1 MAQGRSHIG
10 LNVFFRAFG
19 HHPGAWRHPDSPSS
33 GQPDLNYWVKL
44 ARLAEAAKFD
54 AVFVADFVGQAG
66 GQLDELAFQPLGYQ
80 FEPLTL
86 MTAVAGAT
94 SKIGLIATLSANFN
108 EPYNVA
114 RRFASLDHIS
124 GGRAGWNV
132 VASLSDSSAKVFG
145 IDNPLD
151 HASRYEHAGE
161 FLQVTKAFWDSWDD
175 NAFGHINK
183 QTGNYLDIASA
194 HPVKHHGKYFNVDGL
209 LDIARPVQGYP
220 VIVQAG
226 NSDTGKDFAAQ
237 IAEMVYCSAQSLDVA
252 QAYYADVK
260 RRMAAHGRDP
270 ADLLITPGLSPVIGE
285 SEQEA
290 QDKLGALQSLY
301 DFRNGVKLM
310 GFDLSGYDL
319 DGPLPDLPET
329 ENGKGRRQQLI
340 DLARRENLSIRQLVL
355 RFSVVRG
362 HNLVVGTA
370 KHVADVIE
378 EWFTGEAADGFNI
391 IPPLLPTGFED
402 FIAGVVPEL
411 QRRGLF
417 RTEYTGN
424 TLREHLGLKR
434 PANPHTASQ
443 ETRALADAI

>member
-1 MAQGRSHIG
+1 MVQARRQLS

-33 GQPDLNYWVKL
+33 GQPDLAYWVKL
-44 ARLAEAAKFD
+44 AQLAEQAKFD
-54 AVFVADFVGQAG
+54 AVFVADFVGQAA
-66 GQLDELAFQPLGYQ
+66 GQFDQLAYQPLGYQ

-94 SKIGLIATLSANFN
+94 DKIGLVATLSTNFN

-132 VASLSDSSAKVFG
+132 VSSLSDSSARVFG
-145 IDNPLD
+145 IDNPPD
-151 HASRYEHAGE
+151 HASRYENAAE
-161 FLQVTKAFWDSWDD
+161 FVEVTKAFWDSWDD
-175 NAFGHINK
+175 GAFGHPDK
-183 QTGNYLDIASA
+183 ASGNYLDIASA
-194 HPVKHHGKYFNVDGL
+194 HPVRHHGKHYAVEGL
-209 LDIARPVQGYP
+209 LDIARPPQGYP

-226 NSDTGKDFAAQ
+226 NSDTGKDFAAR

-260 RRMAAHGRDP
+260 SRMAHYGRHP
-270 ADLLITPGLSPVIGE
+270 SQLLITPGLSPVIGS

-290 QDKLGALQSLY
+290 QDKFGALQDLY

-310 GFDLSGYDL
+310 GFDLSGYPL
-319 DGPLPDLPET
+319 DGPLPDLPEV

-340 DLARRENLSIRQLVL
+340 DLARRENLSIRELVL

-362 HNLVVGTA
+362 HHLVVGTA
-370 KHVADVIE
+370 KTVADKIE
-378 EWFTGEAADGFNI
+378 EWFVGEAADGFNV

-402 FIAGVVPEL
+402 FAREVVPEL

-417 RTEYTGN
+417 RTEYTGR
-424 TLREHLGLKR
+424 TLREHLGLDR
-434 PANPHTASQ
+434 PANPNS
-443 ETRALADAI
+443 ADAEQRSVA

>member
-1 MAQGRSHIG
+1 MVQTRRNVA

-19 HHPGAWRHPDSPSS
+19 HHPGAWRHPDSPRS
-33 GQPDLNYWVKL
+33 GQPDLAYWVKL
-44 ARLAEAAKFD
+44 ARLAEQAKFD
-54 AVFVADFVGQAG
+54 AVFVADFVGQAA
-66 GQLDELAFQPLGYQ
+66 GQFDQLAYQPLGYQ

-86 MTAVAGAT
+86 MTAIAGAT
-94 SKIGLIATLSANFN
+94 ERIGLVATLSTNFN

-124 GGRAGWNV
+124 GGRAAWNV
-132 VASLSDSSAKVFG
+132 VSSLSDSSARVFG
-145 IDNPLD
+145 IENPAD
-151 HASRYEHAGE
+151 HAGRYERAGE
-161 FLQVTKAFWDSWDD
+161 FLDVVKQFWDSWDD
-175 NAFGHINK
+175 QAFAEPDKDSGEF
-183 QTGNYLDIASA
+183 LDIRTA
-194 HPVKHHGKYFNVDGL
+194 HPVRHRGKHFQVEGL

-260 RRMAAHGRDP
+260 RRLPAYGRDP
-270 ADLLITPGLSPVIGE
+270 SQILITPGLSPVIGE

-290 QDKLGALQSLY
+290 QDKFGALQELY

-310 GFDLSGYDL
+310 GFDLSDYPL
-319 DGPLPDLPET
+319 DGPLPDLPEV

-340 DLARRENLSIRQLVL
+340 DLARKENLSIRELVL

-362 HNLVVGTA
+362 HHLVVGTA
-370 KHVADVIE
+370 SQVADKIE
-378 EWFTGEAADGFNI
+378 EWFVGEAADGFNV

-402 FIAGVVPEL
+402 FVHGVVPEL

-417 RTEYTGN
+417 RTEYEGH
-424 TLREHLGLKR
+424 TLREHLGLDR
-434 PANPHTASQ
+434 PANRNFSAAEQRSV
-443 ETRALADAI
+443 A

>member
-1 MAQGRSHIG
+1 MAQARSHVG

-44 ARLAEAAKFD
+44 AKLAEAAKFD

-94 SKIGLIATLSANFN
+94 DKIGLIATLSANFN

-132 VASLSDSSAKVFG
+132 VASLSPSSAKVFG

-161 FLQVTKAFWDSWDD
+161 FLEVTKAFWDSWDD

-194 HPVKHHGKYFNVDGL
+194 HPVKHHGKYFNVEGL

-226 NSDTGKDFAAQ
+226 NIGA
-237 IAEMVYCSAQSLDVA
+237 VA
-252 QAYYADVK
+252 
-260 RRMAAHGRDP
+260 RRR
-270 ADLLITPGLSPVIGE
+270 PGLLCRRQEPHGQVRPRSVGSFDHAWPVARHRRERTGGPG
-285 SEQEA
+285 QA
-290 QDKLGALQSLY
+290 GRPAGALRLPQ
-301 DFRNGVKLM
+301 RCKING
-310 GFDLSGYDL
+310 
-319 DGPLPDLPET
+319 
-329 ENGKGRRQQLI
+329 
-340 DLARRENLSIRQLVL
+340 L
-355 RFSVVRG
+355 RPVR
-362 HNLVVGTA
+362 
-370 KHVADVIE
+370 
-378 EWFTGEAADGFNI
+378 
-391 IPPLLPTGFED
+391 
-402 FIAGVVPEL
+402 
-411 QRRGLF
+411 
-417 RTEYTGN
+417 
-424 TLREHLGLKR
+424 LR
-434 PANPHTASQ
+434 P
-443 ETRALADAI
+443 